1 MFQPDRNFLAVVG
14 PKLERAAM
22 YVGVRTRVL
31 MIVMVIFA
39 GLVMVSEPAY
49 ANPTARY
56 RQQIE
61 QFKTMLEEQGQADT
75 SGVTQKDRAL
85 TDKWI
90 QEAEVLLANGNAD
103 ATGRRLRRVEY
114 ALDMIRAMVAAANI
128 DTLAEQQEV
137 NFHGVQEQIDA
148 LEKEISQMQGR
159 KSELEQELQR
169 ARQ

>member
-1 MFQPDRNFLAVVG
+1 ML
-14 PKLERAAM
+14 
-22 YVGVRTRVL
+22 
-31 MIVMVIFA
+31 FA
-39 GLVMVSEPAY
+39 GILAMSEPAY

-61 QFKTMLEEQGQADT
+61 QFKTMLEEQGEADI

-90 QEAEVLLANGNAD
+90 QEAEVLLANGNSD

-114 ALDMIRAMVAAANI
+114 ALDMIRAMVASANI
-128 DTLAEQQEV
+128 DALAEQQEV
-137 NFHGVQEQIDA
+137 SFHSLNEQIKNLESEITEMQQKKA
-148 LEKEISQMQGR
+148 GLEK
-159 KSELEQELQR
+159 ELQR